1 MGEEAY
7 KALQTGV
14 LRSFTWQKGLIA
26 LAVLVGFVVV
36 AKLIGHLIRRSLAR
50 RGRGGGAAFA
60 LSKLLTY
67 FLVFAGALAAL
78 GFLGVP
84 TGTMLLTSSALLI
97 GLGFSL
103 QHVAQDFVA
112 GIVILVERS
121 IRRNDFVTFG
131 DTKGTVVQIGLR
143 STQLLTRDGTA
154 LFVPNHLLTSSEVS
168 NHSNPHERARL
179 HVKVPVGFRESVD
192 HVRETLL
199 GVADSQDQILSDPA
213 PMVRFEEILD
223 THFHFTLI
231 VWVKEPVTTM
241 RVASKLR
248 FAIAHAFA
256 QRGIQFPTPE
266 LELRPSADSGQHGG
280 GPYSNSPKST

>member
-1 MGEEAY
+1 MDKEAY
-7 KALQTGV
+7 EALETGV
-14 LRSFTWQKGLIA
+14 LRALTWKKGLIA
-26 LAVLVGFVVV
+26 VGVLVGFVVV
-36 AKLIGHLIRRSLAR
+36 AKLIGHLLRQALAR

-67 FLVFAGALAAL
+67 VLVVAGVLAAL

-103 QHVAQDFVA
+103 QHVAQDFIA
-112 GIVILVERS
+112 GIVILVEQS

-131 DTKGTVVQIGLR
+131 DTRGTVVQIGLR

-179 HVKVPVGFRESVD
+179 HVRVPVSFHDSVD

-199 GVADSQDQILSDPA
+199 GVADSDDQILADPA

-223 THFHFTLI
+223 THFHFTLV

-241 RVASKLR
+241 RVASNLR

-266 LELRPSADSGQHGG
+266 LELRPSADGGQRGEL
-280 GPYSNSPKST
+280 S

>member
-1 MGEEAY
+1 
-7 KALQTGV
+7 
-14 LRSFTWQKGLIA
+14 
-26 LAVLVGFVVV
+26 
-36 AKLIGHLIRRSLAR
+36 
-50 RGRGGGAAFA
+50 
-60 LSKLLTY
+60 
-67 FLVFAGALAAL
+67 
-78 GFLGVP
+78 
-84 TGTMLLTSSALLI
+84 MLLTSSALLI

-131 DTKGTVVQIGLR
+131 DTRGTVIEIGLR

-154 LFVPNHLLTSSEVS
+154 LFVPNHLLTSTQVS

-179 HVKVPVGFRESVD
+179 HVRVPVSFHESVD

-199 GVADSQDQILSDPA
+199 SVADSQDHILSNPA
-213 PMVRFEEILD
+213 PMVRFEDILD

-241 RVASKLR
+241 RVASTLR

-266 LELRPSADSGQHGG
+266 LELRPFADGGQRGDV
-280 GPYSNSPKST
+280 S

>member
-1 MGEEAY
+1 MDKEAY
-7 KALQTGV
+7 KALETGV
-14 LRSFTWQKGLIA
+14 LRAFTWQKGLTA

-36 AKLIGHLIRRSLAR
+36 AKLIGHLLRRRLVKH
-50 RGRGGGAAFA
+50 GKGGGAAFA
-60 LSKLLTY
+60 LSKLLAY
-67 FLVFAGALAAL
+67 CLVFAGLLTALVL
-78 GFLGVP
+78 LGVP
-84 TGTMLLTSSALLI
+84 MGSMLLTSSALLV

-103 QHVAQDFVA
+103 QHVAQDFIA

-121 IRRNDFVTFG
+121 IRKNDFVTFG
-131 DTKGTVVQIGLR
+131 DTRGTVVEIGLR

-179 HVKVPVGFRESVD
+179 HVRVPVSFHDSVD

-199 GVADSQDQILSDPA
+199 SVADSQDQILSDPA

-241 RVASKLR
+241 R
-248 FAIAHAFA
+248 
-256 QRGIQFPTPE
+256 G
-266 LELRPSADSGQHGG
+266 
-280 GPYSNSPKST
+280 

>member
-1 MGEEAY
+1 MDKEAY
-7 KALQTGV
+7 KALETGV
-14 LRSFTWQKGLIA
+14 LRAFTWQKGLIA
-26 LAVLVGFVVV
+26 VGVLVGFVVV
-36 AKLIGHLIRRSLAR
+36 AKLIGHLLRHALAR

-67 FLVFAGALAAL
+67 CLVFAGVLAGL

-103 QHVAQDFVA
+103 QHVAQDFIA
-112 GIVILVERS
+112 GIVILIEQS

-131 DTKGTVVQIGLR
+131 DTKGTVVHIGLR

-179 HVKVPVGFRESVD
+179 HVRVPVSFHDSVD

-199 GVADSQDQILSDPA
+199 GVADSDDQILADPA
-213 PMVRFEEILD
+213 PMVRFEDILD

-241 RVASKLR
+241 RVASNLR

-266 LELRPSADSGQHGG
+266 LELRRSADGAQPGDIL
-280 GPYSNSPKST
+280 

>member
-1 MGEEAY
+1 MDKEAY
-7 KALQTGV
+7 KALETGV
-14 LRSFTWQKGLIA
+14 LRALTWQKGLVA
-26 LAVLVGFVVV
+26 VGVLVGFVVV
-36 AKLIGHLIRRSLAR
+36 AKLIGHLLRQALAR

-67 FLVFAGALAAL
+67 VLVVAGALAAL
-78 GFLGVP
+78 GFVGIP

-112 GIVILVERS
+112 GIVILVEQS

-179 HVKVPVGFRESVD
+179 HVRVPVSFHDSVD

-199 GVADSQDQILSDPA
+199 GVADSDDQILSDPA
-213 PMVRFEEILD
+213 PMVRFEDILD

-241 RVASKLR
+241 RVASNLR

-256 QRGIQFPTPE
+256 RRGIQFPTPE
-266 LELRPSADSGQHGG
+266 LELRRSADGSQPGDI
-280 GPYSNSPKST
+280 P

>member
-1 MGEEAY
+1 MDKEAY
-7 KALQTGV
+7 KALETGV
-14 LRSFTWQKGLIA
+14 LRALTWQKGLIA
-26 LAVLVGFVVV
+26 AGVLVGFVVV
-36 AKLIGHLIRRSLAR
+36 AKLIGHLLRQTLAR

-67 FLVFAGALAAL
+67 VLVVAGVLAAL

-103 QHVAQDFVA
+103 QHVAQDFIA
-112 GIVILVERS
+112 GIVILVEQS

-131 DTKGTVVQIGLR
+131 DTRGTVVQIGLR

-179 HVKVPVGFRESVD
+179 HVRVPVSFHDSVD

-199 GVADSQDQILSDPA
+199 GVADSDDQILSDPA
-213 PMVRFEEILD
+213 PVVRFEEILD
-223 THFHFTLI
+223 THFHFSLI

-241 RVASKLR
+241 RVASNLR

-266 LELRPSADSGQHGG
+266 LELRPSGDGGQRGDT
-280 GPYSNSPKST
+280 S

>member
-1 MGEEAY
+1 
-7 KALQTGV
+7 
-14 LRSFTWQKGLIA
+14 
-26 LAVLVGFVVV
+26 LVGFVIV
-36 AKLIGHLIRRSLAR
+36 AKLIGHLLRHTLVR

-67 FLVFAGALAAL
+67 VLVVAGALAAL
-78 GFLGVP
+78 GFVGIP

-112 GIVILVERS
+112 GIVILVEQS

-179 HVKVPVGFRESVD
+179 HVRVPVSFHDSVD

-199 GVADSQDQILSDPA
+199 GVADSDDQILSDPA
-213 PMVRFEEILD
+213 PMVRFEDILD

-241 RVASKLR
+241 RVASNLR

-266 LELRPSADSGQHGG
+266 LELRRSADGSQPGDI
-280 GPYSNSPKST
+280 P

>member
-1 MGEEAY
+1 MDETAY
-7 KALQTGV
+7 KALEKSV
-14 LRSFTWQKGLIA
+14 LRSFTWQKGVIA
-26 LAVLVGFVVV
+26 LAVLVGFVLA
-36 AKLIGHLIRRSLAR
+36 AKLIGYLLRRSLAR
-50 RGRGGGAAFA
+50 RGKSGGAVFA

-67 FLVFAGALAAL
+67 FLVVAGALAAL
-78 GFLGVP
+78 VLVGIP
-84 TGTMLLTSSALLI
+84 MGTMLLTSSALLI

-103 QHVAQDFVA
+103 QHVAQDLVA
-112 GIVILVERS
+112 GIVILVEQS

-131 DTKGTVVQIGLR
+131 ETRGTVIQIGLR

-179 HVKVPVGFRESVD
+179 HVTIPVGFRESVD

-199 GVADSQDQILSDPA
+199 GVAESHGQILSEPP
-213 PMVRFEEILD
+213 PMVRLEEIQD
-223 THFHFTLI
+223 THFKFTLI

-241 RVASKLR
+241 RVASSLR

-256 QRGIQFPTPE
+256 QRGIEFPTPE
-266 LELRPSADSGQHGG
+266 LELRRSATD
-280 GPYSNSPKST
+280 